1 MDAFDELLRGIRAN
15 GVGLGRRELSPPWVL
30 RPVEDASLTLY
41 TPVRGGGWLTGAGAG
56 PEPLR
61 VAAGDT
67 VVVRGPG
74 PFVLADRPPSAGPV
88 GPAEPAEPA
97 EPVGDTTVLLS
108 GTYRVRG
115 RVAGRLLDV
124 LPPVLVVP
132 GGDGCAPVLDLLDAQ
147 AAGCPPGQQVVLD
160 RLFDWVLVCALR
172 EWFDGR
178 EAGGEGW
185 FGALG
190 DETVGPALRAMHA
203 APDRPWTLAALARE
217 AGVSRTTLAGRFTR
231 LVGAPPLA
239 YLTDWRMTLAA
250 DLLAESPDTTVAV
263 VARRVGYAD
272 AFGFSAAFKRFHGLS
287 PTAYRASCRPD
298 ADCVGAECAPA

>member
-15 GVGLGRRELSPPWVL
+15 GVGLGRRVLSPPWVL
-30 RPVEDASLTLY
+30 RPVEGASLTLY
-41 TPVRGGGWLTGAGAG
+41 TPVRGASWLTVADG
-56 PEPLR
+56 EPRR

-74 PFVLADRPPSAGPV
+74 PFVLADRPPSAGPA
-88 GPAEPAEPA
+88 AE
-97 EPVGDTTVLLS
+97 DTVLLVGSYRLRS
-108 GTYRVRG
+108 G
-115 RVAGRLLDV
+115 VAGRLLGV

-132 GGDGCAPVLDLLDAQ
+132 GGDECAPVLDLLDAQ
-147 AAGCPPGQQVVLD
+147 AAGCAPGQQVVLD

-172 EWFDGR
+172 EWFDGQ
-178 EAGGEGW
+178 EAGGDGW

-190 DETVGPALRAMHA
+190 DGTVGPALRAMHA

-250 DLLAESPDTTVAV
+250 DLLTESPDTTVAE

-272 AFGFSAAFKRFHGLS
+272 AFGFSAAFKRFHGRS
-287 PTAYRASCRPD
+287 PTAYRASCRPE